1 VINNIIN
8 FIQNLIINITLIAW
22 IAFLLTWVI
31 GWAIRGSPIPFM
43 KVKKTGARLIED
55 ATWAAFWLAMGST
68 VFALIA
74 YIASVF
80 YQPLPEPPT
89 F

>member
-1 VINNIIN
+1 VISNIIS

-55 ATWAAFWLAMGST
+55 AIWAAFWLAMGST

-74 YIASVF
+74 YVASVF
-80 YQPLPEPPT
+80 YQPLPEPPM